1 MWHPAHPPN
10 GSLNIIGD
18 FTAVSVQMTIQITE
32 FKVLREANDSWPA
45 LRAAVEAAGMNVRLS
60 GQLAIIHYKRADDLP
75 AAARW
80 WRSVVWDTVR
90 NVPLSVSTPR
100 AEQGGAEQSGTEQ
113 SGAEQSGAEQAD
125 LFTWQAADFTG
136 KNVSEYLEGVS
147 LNIFKDADG
156 NVHVASRTRIGAGTG
171 FYSKTTFQQM
181 LADAVA
187 AAGYSGGSDSNSS
200 IEEFFKAQ
208 TAGTQDTFLTV
219 LVKHPEHRVVEKVEK
234 PQLFIL
240 QQGHVADD
248 GTVAIRRVAGYGA
261 PPLIAGPV
269 AGQSVAAWFE
279 ALVSGNTWAWQ
290 GVVVQD
296 SEGRR
301 WRMRSAVYH
310 MIRSLRGNT
319 SRADERFFT
328 LRAAGMVKTY
338 LQYFP
343 EESDQFWAFEKW
355 IRSTTKHLYNLY
367 VSIYKAKQ
375 FTLGDVEAQWH
386 THLAALCRLY
396 MGTLK
401 PAKKSVLLENV
412 VEYMNALPV
421 PRLLF
426 LMNYWRRGGA
436 AVVAAVAAVAEAA
449 VAAVAAA
456 AAAVPTNP

>member
-1 MWHPAHPPN
+1 MAPHSFPN
-10 GSLNIIGD
+10 GSLNIISD

-32 FKVLREANDSWPA
+32 FKVLREANDTWPA
-45 LRAAVEAAGMNVRLS
+45 LKAAVEAAGMNVRVS

-80 WRSVVWDTVR
+80 WRSVVWDTMR
-90 NVPLSVSTPR
+90 NMPLSVSTSR
-100 AEQGGAEQSGTEQ
+100 
-113 SGAEQSGAEQAD
+113 AEQSGAEQAD

-136 KNVSEYLEGVS
+136 KHVSEYLEGVS
-147 LNIFKDADG
+147 LNIFKDADE
-156 NVHVASRTRIGAGTG
+156 NVQVASRSRIGAGTG
-171 FYSKTTFQQM
+171 FYNKITFQQM

-187 AAGYSGGSDSNSS
+187 AAGYSS
-200 IEEFFKAQ
+200 IKEFFNAQ
-208 TAGTQDTFLTV
+208 TAGTADTFLTV

-248 GTVAIRRVAGYGA
+248 GTVAIRRVCTSSGASA

-296 SEGRR
+296 SDGRR
-301 WRMRSAVYH
+301 WRLRSAVYN

-343 EESDQFWAFEKW
+343 EEGNEFWGFEKW
-355 IRSTTKHLYNLY
+355 IRSATKHLYNLY

-375 FTLGDVEAQWH
+375 FTIGDVEAQWH

-396 MGTLK
+396 LGTLK
-401 PAKKSVLLENV
+401 PAKKSVLLGNV

-426 LMNYWRRGGA
+426 LMNYWRRG
-436 AVVAAVAAVAEAA
+436 
-449 VAAVAAA
+449 AVAAA
-456 AAAVPTNP
+456 ASTNP